1 MEDLKQKTSMNDQK
15 QKITM
20 TAVKNKIIIPEL
32 SGYFGSKEAAGT
44 YQTIINQIPPFE
56 AFYSLFAGNDAIVRN
71 IDRKKSHF
79 FLFDKDRHVVDA
91 WNNYFYE
98 AERPFVLAY
107 RKDGIEILKTSVN
120 WHNDELKNNF
130 FYLDPPYLLETRKQ
144 KRNVYKY
151 ELSENDHL
159 TILTYAKKLN
169 FNTAISHYPCKL
181 YDTEFK
187 DWRKIEYQTMT
198 RTGPVIEALY
208 MNYDEPKELHDYR
221 FLGNDYIDRQRIKRR
236 ISRNVKRLNDMPVL
250 ERKAILQAIGNEFF
264 NNYSLGP

>member
-1 MEDLKQKTSMNDQK
+1 MEDLKQKISMNDKK

-44 YQTIINQIPPFE
+44 YQTIINQIPPFKY
-56 AFYSLFAGNDAIVRN
+56 FYSLFLGNCAVIRN
-71 IDRKKSHF
+71 IDMKKSFFFGFDLDKDVINKWNIEFYKYKYNQMRFYCTDALNALENYENVF
-79 FLFDKDRHVVDA
+79 FLSNTF
-91 WNNYFYE
+91 
-98 AERPFVLAY
+98 L
-107 RKDGIEILKTSVN
+107 
-120 WHNDELKNNF
+120 
-130 FYLDPPYLLETRKQ
+130 YLDPPYLLETRKQ

-151 ELSENDHL
+151 EMFPEHHFKMLSYVKQINCN
-159 TILTYAKKLN
+159 IAV
-169 FNTAISHYPCKL
+169 SHYPCKT
-181 YDTEFK
+181 YDTELK

-198 RTGPVIEALY
+198 RTGLVTEALY

-221 FLGNDYIDRQRIKRR
+221 FLGSDYIDRQRIKRR
-236 ISRNVKRLNDMPVL
+236 IKRNVKRLNDMPVL